1 MSDLSHLFQ
10 QQVQDAIKQH
20 HSLQIIGSNS
30 KRFYGGNTA
39 TQHHILTRDHQ
50 GIIDYEPSELV
61 ISARSG
67 TRLADLNAVLNQ
79 HQQMLGFEPPQ
90 FGADASLG
98 GTMACGFSGPRR
110 PFTGSARDFTLGCKL
125 LNGHGEILNFGGRVM
140 KNVAGFDVSRL
151 MVGALGSLGMLLE
164 VSLRV
169 LPMPETELSLSFDCS
184 EARAIAK
191 MAAIS
196 AQPWPLSGLAYDGQ
210 RLKLRLSGAESAVK
224 SAAQQLGGDL
234 EPNPNDFWLDLREQQ
249 LDFFHQPGD
258 LWRISLA
265 PASPVLN
272 LAGSSILDWGGGLRW
287 LKTEQ
292 TAAEVHAAIAETG
305 GHAIAFRAEQK
316 TDWIRFEPA
325 LLAIQQQLRQA
336 FDPWRIFNPGRL
348 LD

>member
-1 MSDLSHLFQ
+1 MTDLSKLFQ
-10 QQVQDAIKQH
+10 HQVQDAINQR

-30 KRFYGGNTA
+30 KSFYGGKTKTDQHLLTA
-39 TQHHILTRDHQ
+39 DHQ

-61 ISARSG
+61 ITARAG
-67 TRLADLNAVLNQ
+67 TTVAQINSLLND
-79 HQQMLGFEPPQ
+79 HQQMLGFEPPK
-90 FGADASLG
+90 FGAQASLG
-98 GTMACGFSGPRR
+98 GTMACGFSGSRR
-110 PFTGSARDFTLGCKL
+110 PFTGSARDFTLGCKI
-125 LNGHGEILNFGGRVM
+125 LNGHGEIVNFGGRVM

-151 MVGALGSLGMLLE
+151 MVGALGSLGVLLE

-169 LPMPETELSLSFDCS
+169 LPIPEAELSLSFDCS
-184 EARAIAK
+184 ETAAIAK
-191 MAAIS
+191 MAALS

-210 RLKLRLSGAESAVK
+210 RLKLRLAGAESAVK

-234 EPNPNDFWLDLREQQ
+234 ETNVNDFWLALGEQQ
-249 LDFFHQPGD
+249 LDFFQQAGD

-265 PASPVLN
+265 PASPPLN

-292 TAAEVHAAIAETG
+292 TAAEVHAAIAEAG
-305 GHAIAFRAEQK
+305 GHAIAFRSGQK
-316 TDWIRFEPA
+316 TDWIRFDPA